1 MKKYPRR
8 ARNHRIVYC
17 LSKSTTLLLS
27 PLILRLPTTAK
38 LNLVSLYLMKLDC
51 AYSLISG
58 LHVQL
63 CLFFHICFYNV
74 LLWTEHNNYELR
86 CPPVRQSVHFR
97 LYLNLYIFASHDIL
111 PSRFVFSLRVHPR
124 ISAVTQKNTC
134 NTLLGLFFIFRN
146 VQSTLFNMFN

>member
-58 LHVQL
+58 LHVQF

-97 LYLNLYIFASHDIL
+97 LYLNLYIFVSHDIL
-111 PSRFVFSLRVHPR
+111 PSR
-124 ISAVTQKNTC
+124 
-134 NTLLGLFFIFRN
+134 LFFPFKYTLEFQQSRKKIRVIRYWVFFSSFEMYN
-146 VQSTLFNMFN
+146 VYM